1 MKHVMYFT
9 AEWCNPCKRIK
20 PIAEELERE
29 GFVNFQIIDADDNP
43 ELCKS
48 FEVRGV
54 PTFIVIEDGKEVR
67 RVTGAPPT
75 REDFI
80 NFIEGKNG
88 SN

>member
-1 MKHVMYFT
+1 
-9 AEWCNPCKRIK
+9 
-20 PIAEELERE
+20 
-29 GFVNFQIIDADDNP
+29 
-43 ELCKS
+43 
-48 FEVRGV
+48 V